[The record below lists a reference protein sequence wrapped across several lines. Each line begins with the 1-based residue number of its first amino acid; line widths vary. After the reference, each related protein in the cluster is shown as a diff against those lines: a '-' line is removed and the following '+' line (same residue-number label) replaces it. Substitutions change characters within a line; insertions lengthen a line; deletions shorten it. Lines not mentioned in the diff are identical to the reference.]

1 MREQAISQFLSEVSP
16 GFLQF
21 GKARMALLD
30 IEAGFWGIRR
40 QLEALI
46 GFRLTN
52 SVLQQAG
59 ANGGASFAASF
70 GTTKDVAEQER
81 LFESCVQA
89 YQAAGFGQFE
99 IVESNWSVGRIVIRA
114 EDTFEAWMIRRHA
127 QQVSEPVCAYTAGV
141 LVGFI
146 NAICGRR
153 DVVCVE
159 RRCQAMGN
167 DVCEFELLPVSE
179 AGDQNVVAFNPDPM
193 LGRQLNLLEMLFER
207 MPMGIAIFD
216 REYRFQRY
224 NLTWK
229 EFSKRYAPPSAAPLT
244 PGVYYFDLLPGSE
257 AIVIPLF
264 ERVLAGE
271 TIRQEALRF
280 ESGGIVS
287 YWDVV
292 LAPLEEN
299 GEITGILNVTNDVT
313 EQAQLRQNLEQRVEE
328 RTREVERKRE
338 IAESL
343 RDILRMINSDLPLD
357 TFLERAVKLAALRLG
372 AAACVLHQFDRDDQ
386 TITHLAAYGTAG
398 IFPRNGTRPFAAMK
412 PSGGYDY
419 LQATLQRQPTYQN
432 YPSLPERIEE
442 IERDPSIPEH
452 IKAER
457 IAVRERFA
465 ASLSVPLVI
474 QDEVFGGMVFY
485 YSDPQEFPEEQ
496 IQLAMTFADQ
506 VALALEN
513 ARLHQREQ
521 QRQRELQT
529 LLDVAGAANS
539 SLNLDETLKRTL
551 DLLVNLINATR
562 AGVMLRDEST
572 GKLEARM
579 LRPEQTISLDNL
591 AQIARACES
600 VAANGETLY
609 IAPDVEQGFMEPG
622 ALLPL
627 RLRDRILGVLVIIGA
642 EGERF
647 SPEQLALFKSIADQL
662 SVAVENARL
671 YGQAEQAA
679 IASERNRLA
688 RDLHD
693 AVSQTLFSAS
703 LIADVLPKLWERDPE
718 TGKRKLDELRVLTR
732 GALAEMR
739 TLLLEL
745 RPSSLIE
752 LDLADLLRHLSNAF
766 TGRTRIPLALNVEG
780 LADPPLEVKE
790 AVYRVVQESLN
801 NVNKHAQASQVFIDL
816 HRSED
821 EVQLEIRDDGRGFD
835 PGSVSHESL
844 GLGIMRERA
853 ESIGAQF
860 FIHTEIG
867 AGTRI
872 ELIWKDDQP

>member
-1 MREQAISQFLSEVSP
+1 MREQVITQFLSEVSP
-16 GFLQF
+16 GFLKF
-21 GKARMALLD
+21 GAARMALLD

-40 QLEALI
+40 QVEALI

-70 GTTKDVAEQER
+70 GTTKDIAEQQR

-89 YQAAGFGQFE
+89 YQAAGFGQFKV
-99 IVESNWSVGRIVIRA
+99 VESNWSVGRIVIRA
-114 EDTFEAWMIRRHA
+114 EDTFEAWMIRRHV

-146 NAICGRR
+146 NVICGRR

-159 RRCQAMGN
+159 RHCQAMG
-167 DVCEFELLPVSE
+167 DSVCEFELLPVSE
-179 AGDQNVVAFNPDPM
+179 AGNQNVVAFTPDPM

-229 EFSKRYAPPSAAPLT
+229 EFSKRYAPPSAAPLA
-244 PGVYYFDLLPGSE
+244 PGVYYFDLLPGAES
-257 AIVIPLF
+257 IVIPLF

-299 GEITGILNVTNDVT
+299 GEVTGILNVTIDVT

-338 IAESL
+338 VAESL

-357 TFLERAVKLAALRLG
+357 AFLERAVKLAALRLG
-372 AAACVLHQFDRDDQ
+372 AAACVLHQFDKDNL

-432 YPSLPERIEE
+432 YPPLPERIDE
-442 IERDPSIPEH
+442 IKRDPSIPEN

-457 IAVRERFA
+457 IAVRERFV
-465 ASLSVPLVI
+465 ASLSVPLVM

-485 YSDPQEFPEEQ
+485 YSDPQEFQEEQ
-496 IQLAMTFADQ
+496 IQLAMIFADQ

-529 LLDVAGAANS
+529 LLDVAEAANR
-539 SLNLDETLKRTL
+539 SLNLDETLKTTL
-551 DLLVNLINATR
+551 DLLVNLIDATR
-562 AGVMLRDEST
+562 AGVMLRNETT
-572 GKLEARM
+572 GRLEARM
-579 LRPEQTISLDNL
+579 LRPDQTISPDDLVRIS
-591 AQIARACES
+591 QACET
-600 VAANGETLY
+600 VATSGEPLY
-609 IAPDVEQGFMEPG
+609 VMPDPEQGFMEPG

-627 RLRDRILGVLVIIGA
+627 QLRDRILGVLVIIGA

-647 SPEQLALFKSIADQL
+647 SPEQLVLFKSIADQL
-662 SVAVENARL
+662 SVAIENARL
-671 YGQAEQAA
+671 FAEAEQVAVAA
-679 IASERNRLA
+679 ERNRLA

-693 AVSQTLFSAS
+693 AVTQTLFSS
-703 LIADVLPKLWERDPE
+703 SMIAEVLPKILEHNPE
-718 TGKRKLDELRVLTR
+718 EGRRRLEELRQLTR
-732 GALAEMR
+732 GALSEMR
-739 TLLLEL
+739 TLLVEL
-745 RPSSLIE
+745 RPAA
-752 LDLADLLRHLSNAF
+752 LADTDLGDLIGHQVNAF
-766 TGRTRIPLALNVEG
+766 IARTRITVGYDRNCVHN
-780 LADPPLEVKE
+780 PPVEVKE
-790 AVYRVVQESLN
+790 TFYRIAQEALN
-801 NVNKHAQASQVFIDL
+801 NIAKHADASQVRVGLDCQ
-816 HRSED
+816 
-821 EVQLEIRDDGRGFD
+821 VGRTELLIQDNGIGFD
-835 PGSVSHESL
+835 PEESNRE
-844 GLGIMRERA
+844 GLGMGIMNERA
-853 ESIGAQF
+853 RNICAQVEV
-860 FIHTEIG
+860 HSRVRDGVRLQVVWEER
-867 AGTRI
+867 AG
-872 ELIWKDDQP
+872 